1 MAHDIGRSIA
11 AAALTIAGS
20 AGLASAGPA
29 RIPNKQPYHVTA
41 TATATGRTGS
51 AMMSARALID
61 RDRQARLEVVT
72 GDFETPPIGSLT
84 KLQVKGYDGNGN
96 LVLTNNYGPLSTSS
110 ISLPLASLSRGQALE
125 IQGNIR
131 NVDNTRT
138 DVVSVTAVGKLRP
151 DLAVVTID
159 APPNAPAGM
168 PVHVTATIAELNH
181 DTGARATCVL
191 SVDDTP
197 VDRAA
202 GIWVDAGD
210 SVSCAFSRIF
220 ASGGFHRVRVSA
232 TDVNPGDWD
241 TSNNAADAAISIVT
255 ATDTFDFGSASVSS
269 SHRRYRSHDTGYLRQ
284 GSDNFVMA
292 WDNLNDQFEDTDGAQ
307 YHAYIDHTFVA
318 FPLTQIVVSQWS
330 DDTLIHAGVFNT
342 VAATSSGPNLSCALV
357 VDDSA
362 DQAAHV
368 EVCASDGGPGGNRIT
383 SITYGRFAGT
393 VTYFASQYQ
402 AAWYESPDGVVP
414 VYEYSFNHSQGQS
427 VGTARG
433 VGDTYR
439 FEVTLITGSTAYS
452 RPATIGVGPLQVFS
466 DVNYPWACR
475 EDTTPYAYRKTCQEF
490 INYSSGRFG
499 VVVW

>member
-1 MAHDIGRSIA
+1 MAHHVGRIV
-11 AAALTIAGS
+11 AAALTIAAS
-20 AGLASAGPA
+20 AGAASAGPA
-29 RIPNKQPYHVTA
+29 RVPNTQPYRVTA

-72 GDFETPPIGSLT
+72 GDFETAPMGSLT
-84 KLQVKGYDGNGN
+84 KLQVKAYDGNGN
-96 LVLTNNYGPLSTSS
+96 LVLANNYGPLSTSS
-110 ISLPLASLSRGQALE
+110 MILPLASLSRGQALD

-131 NVDNTRT
+131 NVDNNRT

-151 DLAVVTID
+151 DLAAVTID

-181 DTGARATCVL
+181 DTGARATCLL
-191 SVDDTP
+191 SVDDIP

-210 SVSCAFSRIF
+210 TVSCAFSRVF
-220 ASGGFHRVRVSA
+220 ASGGFHRIRVSA

-241 TSNNAADAAISIVT
+241 TANNAVETGISIVT

-269 SHRRYRSHDTGYLRQ
+269 SYRRYRSHDTGYLRQ
-284 GSDNFVMA
+284 GSDNFVTA
-292 WDNLNDQFEDTDGAQ
+292 WENLNDQFEDSDGAQ
-307 YHAYIDHTFVA
+307 YHAYINRTAVS

-330 DDTLIHAGVFNT
+330 DDTLIHAGVFNA
-342 VAATSSGPNLSCALV
+342 VATTSAGPTLSCAMV

-368 EVCASDGGPGGNRIT
+368 EVCAHGGGPGGSGIT

-402 AAWYESPDGVVP
+402 AAWYETPEGVVP
-414 VYEYSFNHSQGQS
+414 VYEYSFNHRQGHTA
-427 VGTARG
+427 GTARG

-439 FEVTLITGSTAYS
+439 FEVTLIAGNTAYS
-452 RPATIGVGPLQVFS
+452 RPATIRVGPLQVFS
-466 DVNYPWACR
+466 DVNYPWSCV
-475 EDTTPYAYRKTCQEF
+475 EDATPYGYRKTCQEF
-490 INYSSGRFG
+490 INYSSARFG
-499 VVVW
+499 MVVW